1 MKSKIAVMQPYFFP
15 YIGYFQLLNSVDKF
29 VLLDD
34 VNYIKKGWIN
44 RNFILLNTKPC
55 LFTIPLVKSSQNK
68 LINETEISP
77 ESKLRRKFL
86 RTIETGYAKAPF
98 FNEVYEMLS
107 LIIGSKENSLTKL
120 IRLSL
125 EQIKVY
131 LGLKTSIIESSAIY
145 SNSHLKGEHRI
156 TDICRKEN
164 SSVYI
169 NLPGGTE
176 LYSKSNFLKEGID
189 LYFIKSDAI
198 RYRQFANEFIPSL
211 SMIDV
216 MMFNSREKI
225 HEFLNSYELV

>member
-44 RNFILLNTKPC
+44 RNFILLNSKPC

-145 SNSHLKGEHRI
+145 SNSHLKGEQRI
-156 TDICRKEN
+156 TDICRREN
-164 SSVYI
+164 CSVYI
-169 NLPGGTE
+169 NLPGGAD
-176 LYSKSNFLKEGID
+176 LYSGSNFVKEGID
-189 LYFIKSDAI
+189 LYFIKSDGI
-198 RYRQFANEFIPSL
+198 RYRQFGDEFIPSL

>member
-29 VLLDD
+29 VVLDD

-44 RNFILLNTKPC
+44 RNYILLNSKRC

-68 LINETEISP
+68 LINETEISS
-77 ESKLRRKFL
+77 ERKVRRKFL
-86 RTIETGYAKAPF
+86 KTIETGYAKAPF
-98 FNEVYEMLS
+98 FSEVYEMLS
-107 LIIGSKENSLTKL
+107 LIMESKENNLSKF

-125 EQIKVY
+125 DQIKIY
-131 LGLKTSIIESSAIY
+131 LSLKTTIIESSSVY
-145 SNSHLKGEHRI
+145 SNSHLKGEQRI
-156 TDICRKEN
+156 TDICRKED

-176 LYSKSNFLKEGID
+176 LYSKNNFLKKGID

-198 RYRQFANEFIPSL
+198 RYRQFGDEFLPSL

>member
-44 RNFILLNTKPC
+44 RNFILLNSKPC

-107 LIIGSKENSLTKL
+107 LIIGSKENSISKL

-125 EQIKVY
+125 EQIIVY

-145 SNSHLKGEHRI
+145 SNSHLKGEQRI

-189 LYFIKSDAI
+189 LYFIKSDTI
-198 RYRQFANEFIPSL
+198 RYRQFANEFVPSL

-216 MMFNSREKI
+216 MMFNSRGKI